1 MILMSE
7 IARSLPNA
15 ATWCHQNGLDCR
27 LRIDVKLDREP
38 SKLSMCS
45 HVSIQQFRTIEFQV
59 VRLIRGG
66 DYVYDWEML
75 V

>member
-15 ATWCHQNGLDCR
+15 ATWYHQNEPDCR
-27 LRIDVKLDREP
+27 LRIDVNLDREP
-38 SKLSMCS
+38 PTLSRRS
-45 HVSIQQFRTIEFQV
+45 PSFIGQFRTIEFRV
-59 VRLIRGG
+59 VQLIRDGG
-66 DYVYDWEML
+66 YVYDWEML